1 MFPNK
6 NAADI
11 SHSFAP
17 DVKSL
22 VVGPGAEKRFFWLS
36 VALVVLVAFLGTTML
51 FFEKIKIKVL
61 IKLYGLG
68 FISSDYKVISFGN
81 SNRVLSLTFGWRSHM
96 ALNINYY

>member
-51 FFEKIKIKVL
+51 FYEKFKIRTFRKV
-61 IKLYGLG
+61 YGLRG
-68 FISSDYKVISFGN
+68 YF
-81 SNRVLSLTFGWRSHM
+81 
-96 ALNINYY
+96 